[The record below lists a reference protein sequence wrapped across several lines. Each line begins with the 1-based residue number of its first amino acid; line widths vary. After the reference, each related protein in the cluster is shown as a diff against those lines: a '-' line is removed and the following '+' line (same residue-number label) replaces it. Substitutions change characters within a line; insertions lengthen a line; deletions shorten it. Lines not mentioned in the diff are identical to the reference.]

1 MFGPLILREDMRGP
15 WVSWLM
21 LVTMALSG
29 ATMARAQPAPEGVD
43 PGLISGERPVPRD
56 RDAERRA
63 TPTVEVER
71 APPSTP
77 GPTSQSIQVGAIT
90 LSGLERLTPADFTD
104 ILTNSIGRRFSPK
117 ALYGLTNAIAN
128 RMRARGYVFAT
139 ATIAPQRMTA
149 GVLIVT
155 VDEGRIDEVRFDGPV
170 SKAVQSDLAPLAGA
184 GPVTKGEVERRLLL
198 AGDNSG
204 TRIRSSKF
212 FREGGRGILLV
223 SASHDPATVRMA
235 LTNQGTRTIGPV
247 QLRID
252 ADLNGL
258 IDSRDRLSISVTGT
272 PAQPSE
278 LQFGRIRYARDL
290 NSEGTEIALSAT
302 GSATRPGSYLA
313 PLGFRSRSWAVGA
326 SLTQPLLRRR
336 AASFWLEG
344 ELGLRSFR
352 QWRTDTLVRYDRL
365 STARLTVYG
374 NAKIAGGLWR
384 VSAGVTQ
391 GLGWLGTTA
400 PGDPLATRSDADGTY
415 TVFSL
420 WSDWTA
426 DLGHGLSLRLAGQ
439 GQLAAQ
445 PLPLS
450 EEMALG
456 GTAFLRGYDWGERS
470 GDRGVAGLAELR
482 YLIDQPLGL
491 VRRAQV
497 YAFADGGVVSNL
509 QGGSGGGSLA
519 SAGGGL
525 RIDLTPRMGTTVE
538 VAVPLSGPRY
548 DTGTQ
553 SAKINLGLIRSF

>member
-1 MFGPLILREDMRGP
+1 MRGP
-15 WVSWLM
+15 SVSWLM
-21 LVTMALSG
+21 IVALALSG
-29 ATMARAQPAPEGVD
+29 AASARAQTAPDGID
-43 PGLISGERPVPRD
+43 PGLITGERPTPRD
-56 RDAERRA
+56 RDAERRTA
-63 TPTVEVER
+63 PTVEVER
-71 APPSTP
+71 ATTAASAQA
-77 GPTSQSIQVGAIT
+77 GQSIQVGAIT

-104 ILTNSIGRRFSPK
+104 ILTNSIGRRFSPR

-139 ATIAPQRMTA
+139 AAISPQRMTA
-149 GVLIVT
+149 GVLVVT

-170 SKAVQSDLAPLAGA
+170 SQAVKDDLTPLAGA

-204 TRIRSSKF
+204 TRVRSSKF
-212 FREGGRGILLV
+212 FREGQRGILLV
-223 SASHDPATVRMA
+223 SVAHDPASVRVA

-258 IDSRDRLSISVTGT
+258 IDSHDRLSVSLSAT
-272 PAQPSE
+272 PLKPSE
-278 LQFGRIRYARDL
+278 LQFGRLRYARDL
-290 NSEGTEIALSAT
+290 GSEGTEIALSAT
-302 GSATRPGSYLA
+302 GSITRPGSYLA
-313 PLGFRSRSWAVGA
+313 PFGFRSRSWAVAA
-326 SLTQPLLRRR
+326 SITQPLLRRR

-344 ELGLRSFR
+344 ELGLRTFR
-352 QWRTDTLVRYDRL
+352 QWRTDALIRRDRL
-365 STARLTVYG
+365 STARLTLYG
-374 NAKIAGGLWR
+374 NARVAGGLWR
-384 VSAGVTQ
+384 VSASVTQ

-400 PGDPLATRSDADGTY
+400 PGDPLGTRSDADGTY
-415 TVFSL
+415 TTASL
-420 WSDWTA
+420 WTDWTS
-426 DLGHGLSLRLAGQ
+426 DLGHGLSVRLAAQ
-439 GQLAAQ
+439 GQLAGQ

-456 GTAFLRGYDWGERS
+456 GTGFLRGYDWGERS
-470 GDRGVAGLAELR
+470 GDRGLAGLAELR

-509 QGGSGGGSLA
+509 QAGGGGGSLA
-519 SAGGGL
+519 SAGGGM